1 MQQTPCPVASNRP
14 FVEFAGA
21 DDSATGGRFFL
32 FRIRTGIKHHREKT
46 HLFPSQFADC
56 RKIRFED
63 QPSAAFPTLLQW
75 TVSVKHL
82 MPGVMDL
89 PGAGNSSSA
98 VRSDQ
103 SESLSSFGSAAF
115 QDQTTSA
122 GCHSGA
128 ESALVGSLDLR
139 RLIRS
144 LHFNFLSPEQLRNI
158 LWFSFLQN

>member
-1 MQQTPCPVASNRP
+1 
-14 FVEFAGA
+14 
-21 DDSATGGRFFL
+21 
-32 FRIRTGIKHHREKT
+32 
-46 HLFPSQFADC
+46 
-56 RKIRFED
+56 
-63 QPSAAFPTLLQW
+63 
-75 TVSVKHL
+75 
-82 MPGVMDL
+82 MPGVKDF

-115 QDQTTSA
+115 QDQTTPA

-144 LHFNFLSPEQLRNI
+144 LHFNFLSPD
-158 LWFSFLQN
+158 